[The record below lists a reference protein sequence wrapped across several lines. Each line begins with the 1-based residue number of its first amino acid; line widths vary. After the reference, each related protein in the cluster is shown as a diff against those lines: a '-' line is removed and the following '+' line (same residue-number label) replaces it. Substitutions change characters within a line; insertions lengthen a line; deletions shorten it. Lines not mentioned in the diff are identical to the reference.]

1 MKHFAALLSAVLTCT
16 IASAQVSYD
25 LYVKKYSAI
34 AVAEM
39 NRSGVPASITLA
51 QGLLES
57 AAGSSVLAR
66 EGNNHF
72 GIKCAGS
79 WTGAKMYYDDDRKGE
94 CFRKYSSA
102 EDSFKDHSDF
112 LRYSRRYQPLFDL
125 EPTDYKGW
133 AYALKSAGYATDPK
147 YPAKLIKIIEDF
159 SLYRYDSGAEVTISS
174 SEHKR
179 HARPSS
185 GDVKRPTSPT
195 ILQQASRSTFK
206 FSASRPVYEYNGVP
220 FIYVVEGETLESIA
234 LCYNLFPRELAKF
247 NDLGADTHLEPG
259 DRLYLARKKSKAV
272 KGLEKHVVESEDETI
287 TSIAQHYAI
296 RYKSLLRL
304 NGLKE
309 GRTLREGDI
318 LNLR

>member
-1 MKHFAALLSAVLTCT
+1 MKHFVALLSAVLTCT
-16 IASAQVSYD
+16 VASAQVSYD
-25 LYVKKYSAI
+25 LYIKKYSAI
-34 AVAEM
+34 AVSEM
-39 NRSGVPASITLA
+39 QRSGVPASITLA

-79 WTGAKMYYDDDRKGE
+79 WTGQKMYYDDDHKGE

-102 EDSFKDHSDF
+102 DDSFRDHSDF
-112 LRYSRRYQPLFDL
+112 LRYSRRYQSLFDL
-125 EPTDYKGW
+125 EPTDYKSW
-133 AYALKSAGYATDPK
+133 AYGLKAAGYATDPN
-147 YPAKLIKIIEDF
+147 YPAKLIKIIDDF
-159 SLYRYDSGAEVTISS
+159 SLYRYDTGVVETASSTPGRHEKSVEVS
-174 SEHKR
+174 
-179 HARPSS
+179 
-185 GDVKRPTSPT
+185 RPTSPT
-195 ILQQASRSTFK
+195 LLQQASRSTFK

-220 FIYVVEGETLESIA
+220 FVYAVEGETLESIA
-234 LCYNLFPRELAKF
+234 LSYDLFPRELAKF
-247 NDLGADTHLEPG
+247 NDLGADKHLDPG
-259 DRLYLARKKSKAV
+259 DRVYLARKKSKAV
-272 KGLEKHVVESEDETI
+272 KGLEKHVVESDDETI
-287 TSIAQHYAI
+287 TSISQHYAV

>member
-16 IASAQVSYD
+16 VASAQVSYD
-25 LYVKKYSAI
+25 LYIKKYSAI
-34 AVAEM
+34 AVSEM
-39 NRSGVPASITLA
+39 QRSGVPASITLA

-72 GIKCAGS
+72 GIKCAGT
-79 WTGAKMYYDDDRKGE
+79 WTGQKMYYDDDHKGE

-102 EDSFKDHSDF
+102 SDSFRDHSDF
-112 LRYSRRYQPLFDL
+112 LRYSRRYQSLFDL
-125 EPTDYKGW
+125 EPTDYKSW
-133 AYALKSAGYATDPK
+133 AYGLKAAGYATDPK
-147 YPAKLIKIIEDF
+147 YPAKLIKIIDDF
-159 SLYRYDSGAEVTISS
+159 SLYRYDTGVAEEAPKEPKRHEKPVEVT
-174 SEHKR
+174 
-179 HARPSS
+179 
-185 GDVKRPTSPT
+185 RPTSPT
-195 ILQQASRSTFK
+195 LLQQASRSTFK

-234 LCYNLFPRELAKF
+234 LSYDLFPGELAKF
-247 NDLGADTHLEPG
+247 NDLGADKHLDPG
-259 DRLYLARKKSKAV
+259 DRVYLARKKSKAV
-272 KGLEKHVVESEDETI
+272 KGLEKHVVESDDETI